1 MIKVVIVDD
10 ERFAIRELEYILN
23 KYEELELAGGFTDPM
38 EAMEN
43 INKIKP
49 EVVFLDI
56 DMPEISGF
64 TMAQEL
70 LKKNENMKII
80 FVTAFNDYAIKAF
93 EIDASDYILKPFS
106 EERINKAI
114 LRILKQGKITK
125 NEEVAAEINKGE
137 KKVRKIPV
145 WENDSLILIDVDDV
159 LYCKVKDGELVIVT
173 KQALYKGQDT
183 LSQMEDKL
191 KDFNFMKCHRN
202 YIVNL
207 NEIQEIVPWVNGT
220 YILKLNGI
228 KDEIPVSRSYN
239 KILKSIFKF

>member
-106 EERINKAI
+106 EARIDKAI
-114 LRILKQGKITK
+114 LKILKQGKITK
-125 NEEVAAEINKGE
+125 DEEASEINKGE

-173 KQALYKGQDT
+173 KKMLYKGQDT

-191 KDFNFMKCHRN
+191 KDFNFIKCHRN

-220 YILKLNGI
+220 CILKLNGI
-228 KDEIPVSRSYN
+228 EDEIPVSRSYN